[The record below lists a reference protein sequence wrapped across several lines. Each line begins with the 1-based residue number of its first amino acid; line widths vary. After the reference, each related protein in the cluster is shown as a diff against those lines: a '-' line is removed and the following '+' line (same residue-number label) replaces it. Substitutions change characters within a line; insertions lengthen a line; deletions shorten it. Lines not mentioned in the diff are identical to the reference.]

1 MSLRSSLKR
10 VSARLNS
17 YRENYWN
24 WRDARLL
31 KFFRRV
37 TQPTDYPLLR
47 FVSPTRSLE
56 VEMRRGPDR
65 EIETRQWIDEI
76 PGENASVLWDVGA
89 QVGSFS
95 VYAASRGIAVISVE
109 PVPQNL
115 MMLTRNIDL
124 NKLHERCTV
133 LPVAACG
140 KDEPELLRLSGLGF
154 GSARNNFGGAT
165 LSHSGELNSSVAS
178 FRVVGM
184 TIRTAVSV
192 WNLPPPQ
199 FLKVDVDG
207 IDDEVIY
214 GCGELLSSVLGIC
227 CELRF
232 PEERIEA
239 LSAHLRNYGLV
250 LTHRSVRNGFWSRS

>member
-1 MSLRSSLKR
+1 VSPKDFLSKILSRLDGYRQRFWNRRDERFLK
-10 VSARLNS
+10 L
-17 YRENYWN
+17 
-24 WRDARLL
+24 
-31 KFFRRV
+31 FQHV
-37 TQPTDYPLLR
+37 TRPTDYPLLR
-47 FVSPTRSLE
+47 FASPTHALQ

-65 EIETRQWIDEI
+65 EVETRQWIDGI
-76 PGENASVLWDVGA
+76 PGDSTSVLWDVGA

-95 VYAASRGIAVISVE
+95 VYAASRGITVVSVE

-124 NKLHERCTV
+124 NNVHHRCTV
-133 LPVAACG
+133 LPVAACS
-140 KDEPELLRLSGLGF
+140 KDEPEPLRLSGLGF
-154 GSARNNFGGAT
+154 GSARNMFGSTT
-165 LSHSGELNSSVAS
+165 LSHRGELNSSASS
-178 FRVVGM
+178 FRVVGI

-214 GCGELLSSVLGIC
+214 GCGELLSSVRGIC

-239 LSAHLRNYGLV
+239 LSSRLRDYGLV